1 MKGKRSMIELVRLID
16 ELEQVLDEMLVSGA
30 GTVPPSF
37 FQDIKRE
44 CEKYGLSYAAAQLLV
59 IEEERNKARFLH
71 KEETNELA
79 EAFCKLQEYI
89 QVVKA
94 EMLHL

>member
-1 MKGKRSMIELVRLID
+1 MKEKCSMIELVRIID
-16 ELEQVLDEMLVSGA
+16 ELEQLLDEMLISGA
-30 GTVPPSF
+30 GTIPLSLF
-37 FQDIKRE
+37 HDIKRE
-44 CEKYGLSYAAAQLLV
+44 CEKYGLSYAAAQLLI

-71 KEETNELA
+71 KEETSKLT

>member
-1 MKGKRSMIELVRLID
+1 MKGKHCMIELVRIID
-16 ELEQVLDEMLVSGA
+16 ELEQALDEMLVSGA

-37 FQDIKRE
+37 FQDIKRK

-59 IEEERNKARFLH
+59 IEEERNKTRFLH
-71 KEETNELA
+71 KEETGKLT

>member
-1 MKGKRSMIELVRLID
+1 MIELVRIID
-16 ELEQVLDEMLVSGA
+16 ELEQFLDEMLISGA
-30 GTVPPSF
+30 GTVPLSF
-37 FQDIKRE
+37 FHDMKRE
-44 CEKYGLSYAAAQLLV
+44 CERYGLSYAAAQLLI

-71 KEETNELA
+71 KEETSKLT

-89 QVVKA
+89 QVIKA